1 MSGAPP
7 NAPKKPRPPHRNFN
21 YSVSPDTELNLS
33 GVGNITVTSPVHGT
47 SRTFQIDYNQLNVL
61 ELRIETANQT
71 GLSKND
77 FNLYKIG
84 EDTPM
89 NDDRILNTYGLGP
102 GSEVYLF
109 IKVKSGKGG
118 KRTRKMRRRSH
129 KRKSRKQ

>member
-7 NAPKKPRPPHRNFN
+7 PRKPNQPPRSYN
-21 YSVSPDTELNLS
+21 YSVSPDTKLNFS
-33 GVGNITVTSPVHGT
+33 GVGDITVTSPVHRK
-47 SRTFQIDYNQLNVL
+47 SITFQIDYNQLDVL
-61 ELRIETANQT
+61 QLKIETEKQT
-71 GLSKND
+71 ELSKNE

-84 EDTPM
+84 DSTPM
-89 NDDRILNTYGLGP
+89 NDERILNTYGLRP